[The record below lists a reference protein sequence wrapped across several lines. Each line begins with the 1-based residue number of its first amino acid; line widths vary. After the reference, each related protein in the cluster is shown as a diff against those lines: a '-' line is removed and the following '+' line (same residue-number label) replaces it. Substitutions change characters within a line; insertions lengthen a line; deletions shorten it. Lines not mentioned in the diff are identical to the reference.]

1 MDHSHDA
8 AKPRLQLQSME
19 AKLARVPYIFI
30 YIFTYIH
37 KSFCEEL
44 GKQEKKPTVFNQ
56 IYQSKKRQKRIKKN
70 TWPFLVLVAPHNPR
84 TQHSPATRNV
94 SLMHAQQLS
103 AIMVS
108 LILRPSFH

>member
-1 MDHSHDA
+1 MNHSHDA

-19 AKLARVPYIFI
+19 AKLSESHEYSYI

-56 IYQSKKRQKRIKKN
+56 IYQSKNWQKKD
-70 TWPFLVLVAPHNPR
+70 
-84 TQHSPATRNV
+84 
-94 SLMHAQQLS
+94 
-103 AIMVS
+103 
-108 LILRPSFH
+108 